1 MRYLLLVMI
10 IAFFASGLFFLGVS
24 GRELLRKL
32 ASRSRFERADG
43 VVMNVHRKRMR
54 STNQHRY
61 KPTILNFPVIRFTTQ
76 AGDAITFT
84 SETGDS
90 GKTSRYSPGK
100 RVPVRYDPHGEF
112 PPMIDSWSGVW
123 LPALMAL
130 LAGAGFILGAILIV
144 IAFGN
149 RILGG

>member
-1 MRYLLLVMI
+1 MRYLLFVMM
-10 IAFFASGLFFLGVS
+10 IACFAAGVFTLGVS

-32 ASRSRFERADG
+32 ASRGRFERADG
-43 VVMNVHRKRMR
+43 VVMNVRRKKMK
-54 STNQHRY
+54 STNEHRY

-76 AGDAITFT
+76 AGDAVTFT

-90 GKTSRYSPGK
+90 GKISRYSPGE

-123 LPALMAL
+123 LPPLMAM
-130 LAGAGFILGAILIV
+130 LAGVGFILGAILIA
-144 IAFGN
+144 IAF
-149 RILGG
+149 